1 VVRDKIPEPGTGP
14 PPRRLTFLQ
23 RRALKDLVKFA
34 RKGEGEPLTPADWE
48 SYWRFGSQPTNR
60 AIKRML
66 RALPS
71 TPRCGYCGAPFA
83 GMGGRIVRPLG
94 YRPSRKN
101 PNICAMCIE
110 LAPPGG
116 MTTDVGVLFADLRG
130 FTSRSESITPTK
142 ASEELRAFY
151 AHAEEVFF
159 PEAIIDKL
167 IGDEVMALYLPIF
180 VRPTV
185 ATIEDDDRRHV
196 AAVML
201 DHARQLLDRV
211 GYGSPEGPALELGIG
226 LDFGEAFIGNVGN
239 AALHDFTAVGD
250 VVNTASRLQG
260 HAASGEVVVS
270 ARLASLLGEA
280 VGVPERLVLKGKQEP
295 FEVRRVRWFAPSPS
309 AAENDGGRV

>member
-34 RKGEGEPLTPADWE
+34 RKGKGEPLTPADWE

-66 RALPS
+66 RAL
-71 TPRCGYCGAPFA
+71 
-83 GMGGRIVRPLG
+83 
-94 YRPSRKN
+94 PSRKN